1 MDPPPLR
8 AHCKAPL
15 LSYFSNK
22 TFWAP
27 KLFVCPETTY
37 ICTEIGCIRRS
48 KFQPRAYVGAH
59 NQHGGYG
66 HSNGNGYNLLFTPV
80 PTYSNDAGDELGLP
94 TQNSDALL
102 VVVF

>member
-1 MDPPPLR
+1 MRIVRPR
-8 AHCKAPL
+8 STRSFFAENVVGH
-15 LSYFSNK
+15 
-22 TFWAP
+22 
-27 KLFVCPETTY
+27 V

-66 HSNGNGYNLLFTPV
+66 HSNGDGYNLLFTPV
-80 PTYSNDAGDELGLP
+80 PTYSNDAGEIELGLP
-94 TQNSDALL
+94 TQNSDALM